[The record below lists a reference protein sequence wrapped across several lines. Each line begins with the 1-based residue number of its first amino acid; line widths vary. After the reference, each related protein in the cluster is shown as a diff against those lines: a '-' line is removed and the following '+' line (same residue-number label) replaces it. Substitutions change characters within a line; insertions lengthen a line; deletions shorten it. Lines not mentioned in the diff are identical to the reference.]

1 MIGFGGL
8 VIVLSFSDRFVP
20 AIPTQVRCRC
30 CDTIDAM
37 GFPGFQCPFW
47 NPRDVA
53 APDGRVDSMALLPDN
68 AIVEVSRRR
77 KGPMPE

>member
-37 GFPGFQCPFW
+37 GFPGFQYPFW

-53 APDGRVDSMALLPDN
+53 AP
-68 AIVEVSRRR
+68 
-77 KGPMPE
+77 